1 MRRTGH
7 IRERSAGHFELRYQ
21 ADGKTR
27 TVTFRGGA
35 KDAKTELRRLL
46 RQVDMGEHADVGNKL
61 TVGTWLTQWLSSVQ
75 ETLAPQS
82 HDRYGETIKNHLIPG
97 LGDIPLAKLA
107 ESHITKFYA
116 SLERKDGKGAMAP
129 RTRRQLHRVLSSA
142 LRRAVE
148 DRMIARNPADTF
160 RKRLPKVEKGEMK
173 VLTPEQSRQL
183 LDAVRDTP
191 LYTPV
196 LLALAT
202 GARRGECLALRWR
215 NVDLDNGTVLI
226 AESLEQRRGVPIRSK
241 APKGEKQRSVAL
253 PAFAVDA
260 LRSLK
265 LRQTEQMFALG
276 ARVDGDT
283 LVCMRRDGRAP
294 SPASVTST
302 FTRLVARLP
311 GMPAIHFHSLRH
323 SHATAL
329 LQAGVHPKV
338 AQERLGHAS
347 VAITLDLYSHVSSD
361 MDKDA
366 ADRLDRA
373 FQ

>member
-1 MRRTGH
+1 M
-7 IRERSAGHFELRYQ
+7 
-21 ADGKTR
+21 
-27 TVTFRGGA
+27 
-35 KDAKTELRRLL
+35 
-46 RQVDMGEHADVGNKL
+46 
-61 TVGTWLTQWLSSVQ
+61 
-75 ETLAPQS
+75 
-82 HDRYGETIKNHLIPG
+82 
-97 LGDIPLAKLA
+97 
-107 ESHITKFYA
+107 
-116 SLERKDGKGAMAP
+116 
-129 RTRRQLHRVLSSA
+129 
-142 LRRAVE
+142 
-148 DRMIARNPADTF
+148 
-160 RKRLPKVEKGEMK
+160 
-173 VLTPEQSRQL
+173 
-183 LDAVRDTP
+183 
-191 LYTPV
+191 
-196 LLALAT
+196 
-202 GARRGECLALRWR
+202 ALRWR